1 MFCVEYFHGGGG
13 GGGRTITYVQEFCYG
28 TCGSIIGRNIMFCV
42 EYFHGIST
50 HSEIS
55 CMFHVPISTIPIVS
69 WNLEWEWDRQSF
81 ERKLECDTHTPH

>member
-1 MFCVEYFHGGGG
+1 
-13 GGGRTITYVQEFCYG
+13 
-28 TCGSIIGRNIMFCV
+28 MFCV

-81 ERKLECDTHTPH
+81 ERKLECDTHTSLTSVFTLSNSLLLCSKMAHNRVRHC